1 MELPANGTP
10 YVRPARQRSAV
21 SNGKRLFAVDK
32 RLDIRTNPW
41 VRRFADLYEIYIA
54 HLGGHDVVTP
64 PQRSIVR
71 RVVTA
76 DVELELLEKR
86 MALKRTGAD
95 PADLDLYFRGSKSQ
109 SRLLE
114 KIGMK
119 RTLRDVTPDLQT
131 YLAQRSEDLIDEEVD
146 EAESP

>member
-1 MELPANGTP
+1 MRSPANGSP

-21 SNGKRLFAVDK
+21 TNGGRLFAVDS
-32 RLDIRTNPW
+32 RLDIRTNAW
-41 VRRFADLYEIYIA
+41 VRRFADLCEIYIA
-54 HLGGHDVVTP
+54 HLGGQDVVSA
-64 PQRSIVR
+64 PQRATIR
-71 RVVTA
+71 RVAAA

-95 PADLDLYFRGSKSQ
+95 PADLDLYFRGSNSQ

-131 YLAQRSEDLIDEEVD
+131 YLAQRSEDLIDEEID